1 MLIDRCTIRRRV
13 SKIVVEE
20 NKRKATFV
28 NDDKAWFRVT
38 QVDGCLCRNQE
49 AADWVITKERVGS
62 VIVELKGKDVP
73 HGVRQVL
80 ATAAFW
86 RHHHPDCSQIAG
98 LVVSR
103 QRPSYSTSVQRAQ
116 TAFARTFR
124 GPLHVVSCNRDFFI
138 EVVLSFQGP

>member
-1 MLIDRCTIRRRV
+1 MLIDKCTLRKRV

-20 NKRKATFV
+20 NKRKATFM

-38 QVDGCLCRNQE
+38 KVDGCLCCNQV

-62 VIVELKGKDVP
+62 VVVELKGRDVP

-86 RHHHPDCSQIAG
+86 RHHNPCCPIAG
-98 LVVSR
+98 LVISR

-116 TAFARTFR
+116 TAFARTFQ
-124 GPLHVVSCNRDFFI
+124 GPLHVVSCNRDFLF
-138 EVVLSFQGP
+138 EVVLNFQVA